1 MAFAISISKTN
12 TLIQELPGE
21 TALKDFI
28 ANIAA
33 PYAVKKITDTNNNHT
48 CDIITTENGNKTYI
62 IIPEN
67 NTIELKKRVPDGT
80 LTSTVFYE
88 PYAGIDIE
96 YIPDN
101 KNSENAA
108 FEYRPSVLMEKP
120 DESNILRTLIWD
132 GHHEDYIH
140 KIECPEKD

>member
-12 TLIQELPGE
+12 TLIQELPDE
-21 TALKDFI
+21 TTLKNFSD
-28 ANIAA
+28 NITL
-33 PYAVKKITDTNNNHT
+33 PYTIKKITDTNNNHT
-48 CDIITTENGNKTYI
+48 CDIITTENGNETYI

-96 YIPDN
+96 YKPDN
-101 KNSENAA
+101 EDSENAS

-120 DESNILRTLIWD
+120 DDSNTLRALLWD
-132 GHHEDYIH
+132 GHHDDYTH
-140 KIECPEKD
+140 KIEYPENT